1 MNRKTYL
8 TTTIPYVN
16 AKPHVGFALELAQAD
31 VIARYR
37 RLLGEEVQ
45 FQTGTDDNAFSNVLS
60 ARSAGVPVEEFVAE
74 NSRHFSDLCSALSL
88 SADRFV
94 RTAEPAHH
102 EAVRFFLSRLDPSD
116 LYRATYTG
124 FYCPRCEDFYLERD
138 LEGFLCPEHRKEV
151 DEVEESNFFF
161 RLSRYEEK
169 VHDLISSRRLRILP
183 ETRET
188 EVLSFI
194 ERGLRDFSV
203 SRDAARSGGWG
214 VPFPGDPDQVVYVWI
229 DALINY
235 ISGLGYPSSEA
246 ASETWNPE
254 VEKIHVIGKNV
265 WKFHAVYWPA
275 LLLSA
280 GLDLPDTVLVHGFL
294 TSNGKKI
301 SKSDGTA
308 INPTEYVQRFGSEA
322 VRYYLLGYVR
332 PFEDTDFSVSHLERV
347 YAADLANNLGNL
359 LTRLTALCESAGV
372 RGITGTAVPEAPKG
386 FHPALSQFRFDLA
399 LGSLFSELSSI
410 NRDLANGRPWD
421 SLKAGRITEAQDDLQ
436 DWAAR
441 LDAVAYWLNPF
452 LPQTSSAIQNTL
464 RQGKITKSG
473 SLFPR
478 LLP

>member
-31 VIARYR
+31 AIARYR

-60 ARSAGVPVEEFVAE
+60 ARAAGVPVEEFVAG
-74 NSRHFSDLCSALSL
+74 NSRHFSELCADLSI

-94 RTAEPAHH
+94 RTAEPSHH
-102 EAVRFFLSRLDPSD
+102 KAVQVFLSHLDPAD
-116 LYRATYTG
+116 LYRATYRG
-124 FYCPRCEDFYLERD
+124 FYCPRCEDFYLERELD
-138 LEGFLCPEHRKEV
+138 GLLCPEHQKEV

-161 RLSRYEEK
+161 RLSRYEEEI
-169 VHDLISSRRLRILP
+169 HDIIASRRLRILP
-183 ETRET
+183 ETREA
-188 EVLSFI
+188 EVLNFI

-214 VPFPGDPDQVVYVWI
+214 VPFPGDADQVVYVWI

-235 ISGLGYPSSEA
+235 ISGLGYPSSDLT
-246 ASETWNPE
+246 SGTWNPD

-280 GLDLPDTVLVHGFL
+280 GLDLPDAVLVHGFL
-294 TSNGKKI
+294 TNDGKKI

-308 INPTEYVQRFGSEA
+308 INPSEYIRRFGAEA
-322 VRYYLLGYVR
+322 VRFYLLRYVR
-332 PFEDTDFSVSHLERV
+332 PFEDTDFSASHLKRV
-347 YAADLANNLGNL
+347 YLADLANNLGNL
-359 LTRLTALCESAGV
+359 LTRLTALSETAGV
-372 RGITGTAVPEAPKG
+372 QGITNSALPPAPEG
-386 FHPALSQFRFDLA
+386 FHQALSRFRFDLA
-399 LGSLFSELSSI
+399 LGSLFTEVSQI
-410 NRDLANGRPWD
+410 NRDLANRRPWET
-421 SLKAGRITEAQDDLQ
+421 LKAGRVNEANEDLKG
-436 DWAAR
+436 WVLR
-441 LDAVAYWLNPF
+441 FDAVAYWLSPF
-452 LPQTSSAIQNTL
+452 LPRTSSAIRDTL
-464 RQGKITKSG
+464 RADRIQKST

-478 LLP
+478 LV